1 VAEAVIRLVIDPV
14 TGKKDVLVKYVSD
27 EDALPMEHEEEHRRL
42 VERLLAGGV
51 VSASELGMVVVER
64 EGSVVVAEEES
75 ASESVPERRAIARE
89 E

>member
-1 VAEAVIRLVIDPV
+1 MAEAVIRLVIDPV

-42 VERLLAGGV
+42 VERLLASGV
-51 VSASELGMVVVER
+51 VSASELGKVVVER
-64 EGSVVVAEEES
+64 EGSVVVAEEEPTR
-75 ASESVPERRAIARE
+75 ESVAERRAIARE